1 MIMTMDKER
10 FVTLYGGRFEA
21 EQFLYQNRRLI
32 NSISYCIF
40 DDCEETM
47 CHGIPVYDDSVL
59 KHKMQELILVTVAD
73 EKQYINIK
81 KSLESIGKKEFE
93 NFIWSKAYNKKI
105 VVVNANCHG
114 DALVSYL
121 MLSERFRAEYF
132 VYPVPQ
138 IHENGERSISEVLL
152 SNANVYIHQD
162 IRKNNS
168 VSENLSDE
176 IIEQSLNKETLNI
189 TIPNLVGMGNWMF
202 PALKELDR
210 TIKTKEEI
218 IYILYRDEIL
228 DDAACRRNG
237 TVSEYARYWR
247 CFRYDGRVLDEL
259 WNMNKAKLIAREKN
273 WDIKISEF
281 IYENYKSVPCFVD
294 ANHPSKYL
302 MKEIGR
308 QTAAIMNITDICD
321 EHYESNMGIPI
332 PILPSVKEYFGL
344 NFTVPA
350 ERKEDYFGKC
360 CEDTALD
367 IEAYVQAYIWWY
379 HDRII

>member
-21 EQFLYQNRRLI
+21 EQFLYQNRHLI

-59 KHKMQELILVTVAD
+59 KHNMQELILVTVAD

-202 PALKELDR
+202 PALKDLDR

-259 WNMNKAKLIAREKN
+259 WNIDR
-273 WDIKISEF
+273 
-281 IYENYKSVPCFVD
+281 KSVV
-294 ANHPSKYL
+294 
-302 MKEIGR
+302 
-308 QTAAIMNITDICD
+308 
-321 EHYESNMGIPI
+321 
-332 PILPSVKEYFGL
+332 
-344 NFTVPA
+344 
-350 ERKEDYFGKC
+350 
-360 CEDTALD
+360 
-367 IEAYVQAYIWWY
+367 
-379 HDRII
+379 